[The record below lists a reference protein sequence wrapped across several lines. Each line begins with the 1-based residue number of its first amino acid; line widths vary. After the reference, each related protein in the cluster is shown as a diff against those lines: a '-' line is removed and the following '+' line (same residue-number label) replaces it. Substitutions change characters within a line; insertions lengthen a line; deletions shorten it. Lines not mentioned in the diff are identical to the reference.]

1 MYLLF
6 YSLDNG
12 IPFELYNQLNHP
24 EIWMS
29 STSVVLA
36 SIIFCQIGMGLNC
49 RSKDQ
54 SIFKLGIF
62 SNKELIVGIIFEV
75 ALLMVVIFVP
85 FLNTDVFETNV
96 ITDYKIWLIILTFPF
111 IIILVEEL
119 RKYIINKKKEK
130 NKKIKEIDLTTSKK
144 GDK

>member
-1 MYLLF
+1 MLNF
-6 YSLDNG
+6 DNG

-119 RKYIINKKKEK
+119 RKYIINKKKDK